1 MNDADR
7 LPASAPLLAPRSDA
21 LGRRLTLTFLLVASA
36 AALYVCYLMARPFAK
51 PFLFAAV
58 LAIVFYPLHARI
70 QSKVRSPNAAAL
82 LSTLAVLLVVIIP
95 AVGLGGAL
103 TRDLSQAYQ
112 RLSEAS
118 AAVGGWVPYVMHKL
132 ETPLTWLGARV
143 DLSKLDLRSEV
154 RSRLDGLSTWM
165 VRSIAGVLGNLTSFF
180 FNAAIAFFTLFFLFR
195 EGRRI
200 RLTVAGALPL
210 EPDRVEQLFTD
221 ISDIVVANLYGVLA
235 VAAVQGSLMGVGFW
249 FLGLRSPILWG
260 VVTAACSLV
269 PVVGSAL
276 VWLPAALFLVAS
288 GHWAKGVIL
297 LAWGAGFVSIVDHI
311 VRPYVVGGR
320 ARMNSLLVFFSLLG
334 GIQAFGILGI
344 FLGPLVLSITL
355 ALLGMLRETARAW
368 RSEEGGRG
376 RSEVAAHL
384 PEVAS
389 TSAEKV
395 D

>member
-1 MNDADR
+1 
-7 LPASAPLLAPRSDA
+7 
-21 LGRRLTLTFLLVASA
+21 
-36 AALYVCYLMARPFAK
+36 
-51 PFLFAAV
+51 
-58 LAIVFYPLHARI
+58 
-70 QSKVRSPNAAAL
+70 
-82 LSTLAVLLVVIIP
+82 
-95 AVGLGGAL
+95 
-103 TRDLSQAYQ
+103 
-112 RLSEAS
+112 
-118 AAVGGWVPYVMHKL
+118 
-132 ETPLTWLGARV
+132 
-143 DLSKLDLRSEV
+143 
-154 RSRLDGLSTWM
+154 
-165 VRSIAGVLGNLTSFF
+165 
-180 FNAAIAFFTLFFLFR
+180 
-195 EGRRI
+195 
-200 RLTVAGALPL
+200 
-210 EPDRVEQLFTD
+210 
-221 ISDIVVANLYGVLA
+221 
-235 VAAVQGSLMGVGFW
+235 MGVGFW